1 MNRVFRTIGMS
12 LVSLFMLVAYVSG
25 ALLCAS
31 GGIYLMAR
39 ADNPEAV
46 EDFTDTASFRTFTR
60 ETFDELY
67 RAVTTG
73 EYPEVDKRVA
83 YFAYSLDTNILY
95 CSDPQISDIPS
106 FEEVYATGDP
116 YVFYCRYTADTF
128 RGVNACGTEDEAFE
142 YAYANATDIIFDG
155 NQRNYKGTAIIVAVM
170 PPESGTFD
178 GFGVTLL
185 ESYLLR
191 QGIGLLAMLLG
202 IFCVSLS
209 IVLFAV
215 SLRRRIERAI
225 AKLFGWIYLEIR
237 LALLVLTVLFCTNY
251 LSWPIDYRFWAVLS
265 IAPWPIL
272 YLLYCNLRYAGG
284 SAFFTRSAILHIARF
299 ARREI
304 NELYPVSSLQ
314 LTVRLQA
321 ARLIIFGL
329 VLPFAMF
336 FLGDLLLGTEIVR
349 LLIPFFPL
357 YFGVL
362 FVLFFRK
369 YAELINEISD
379 LERTSA
385 MLPLGEQV
393 PQFELDEDD
402 LLAPLA
408 KNLYDIDKAVEAR
421 AEVQFKNTH
430 KKLAQIAGSA
440 AELKEQL
447 RLLEADIRAAE
458 GGNADPA
465 TVYVG
470 LKRVSELAAAI
481 SDAAVPDRPVTAP
494 TLKRFDLL
502 PLLAEVEAARC
513 AELSAARLT
522 VRTDAPKEA
531 VLITADPLHIRTVL
545 DIVYT
550 NAAMYAS
557 ADTAVE
563 VQIRREGDNW
573 RFIMMNPA
581 AKQPANADEPESALA
596 SGLAQARTYLAL
608 NGGELDYT
616 YRNGKF
622 GVSFVLPVAH

>member
-1 MNRVFRTIGMS
+1 MNRVFRNIGMGFV
-12 LVSLFMLVAYVSG
+12 LFFMLIAYVSG

-31 GGIYLMAR
+31 GGIYLMAY

-46 EDFTDTASFRTFTR
+46 EDFTDTTSFRTFTR

-73 EYPEVDKRVA
+73 EYPQVDKRVA

-106 FEEVYATGDP
+106 FEEIYATGDP

-142 YAYANATDIIFDG
+142 YAYANATDTIFDG
-155 NQRNYKGTAIIVAVM
+155 NQRNYKGTAIIVAIM
-170 PPESGTFD
+170 RPDRGAFD

-185 ESYLLR
+185 ESFLLR
-191 QGIGLLAMLLG
+191 QGIGIMAMLLG

-209 IVLFAV
+209 IVLFSV

-237 LALLVLTVLFCTNY
+237 LALVVLTVLYCLNY
-251 LSWPIDYRFWAVLS
+251 WCWPLDYRCWTVFS

-272 YLLYCNLRYAGG
+272 YLIYCNLRYAGG
-284 SAFFTRSAILHIARF
+284 STFFTRSAILHVARF

-304 NELYPVSSLQ
+304 NALYPVSSLQ
-314 LTVRLQA
+314 LTVRMQA
-321 ARLIIFGL
+321 ARMIIFGL
-329 VLPFAMF
+329 VLPFALF
-336 FLGDLLLGTEIVR
+336 FLGDLLLGTAVVR

-357 YFGVL
+357 YFGIL

-379 LERTSA
+379 LERMSA
-385 MLPLGEQV
+385 LLPLGEQV
-393 PQFELDEDD
+393 PEFEPDEED

-408 KNLYDIDKAVEAR
+408 KNLHDIDRAVEAR

-447 RLLEADIRAAE
+447 RLLEADIRAFE
-458 GGNADPA
+458 GGSKDPA
-465 TVYVG
+465 AVSVG

-494 TLKRFDLL
+494 LLKRFDLL

-522 VRTDAPKEA
+522 VRVDAPKEG

-545 DIVYT
+545 DIVYI
-550 NAAMYAS
+550 NAAKYAS
-557 ADTAVE
+557 ADSAVD

-573 RFIMMNPA
+573 RFIMMNPTA
-581 AKQPANADEPESALA
+581 QQPANANEPESALA

-622 GVSFVLPVAH
+622 GVSFVLPTAR